1 MSDQPLAIGV
11 DLGGTKIGF
20 ALADAAGNV
29 LATHQLPTLPAEG
42 ADAVIDRI
50 AQGVNHLLQQRSG
63 QVVGIGVCSPGQ
75 VDPDTGMVYYATNLA
90 WENVDLRGG
99 LYERL
104 PQPLPVF
111 LQKDANAQALGEMVY
126 GAARGVRDF
135 MLMAIGTGLGGG
147 AVTGGRVITGANFNP
162 TEVGH
167 LSLDPEG
174 RQCACGLRGC
184 PEIYVSGV
192 GFRAAVA
199 EYRSQYPDSALAALP
214 NADASDVMRFAP
226 QGDPLALRVL
236 HEGGQWLGAIAACC
250 AGILN
255 PAMIVLG
262 GGLGLAAA
270 DYLLPEAERELKRR
284 VLPATYEKLVW
295 RKSQLANSA
304 LGAAA
309 LVWVGLELV

>member
-1 MSDQPLAIGV
+1 MKDQPLAIGV

-20 ALADAAGNV
+20 ALADAGGNV
-29 LATHQLPTLPAEG
+29 LATHQLPTLAGEG

-50 AQGVNHLLQQRSG
+50 AAGVEHLHTQVDG
-63 QVVGIGVCSPGQ
+63 QIVGIGVCSPGQ
-75 VDPDTGMVYYATNLA
+75 VDPDAGMVHYATNLA
-90 WENVDLRGG
+90 WHDVDLRGG

-104 PQPLPVF
+104 PRPLPVF

-135 MLMAIGTGLGGG
+135 MYVAVGTGLGGG
-147 AVTGGRVITGANFNP
+147 AVTAGKVITGVTFNP
-162 TEVGH
+162 TEIGH

-174 RQCACGLRGC
+174 RLCTCGLRGC
-184 PEIYVSGV
+184 PEIYVSGM

-199 EYRSQYPDSALAALP
+199 EYRDQYPDSPLAALP
-214 NADASDVMRFAP
+214 NADASDVIRLAP
-226 QGDPLALRVL
+226 SGDPLAQRVL
-236 HEGGQWLGAIAACC
+236 REGGQWLGAIVACC

-270 DYLLPEAERELKRR
+270 DTLLPEAERELKRR
-284 VLPATYEKLVW
+284 VLPATYDRLLW

-304 LGAAA
+304 LGPAA
-309 LVWVGLELV
+309 LVWLGLELA